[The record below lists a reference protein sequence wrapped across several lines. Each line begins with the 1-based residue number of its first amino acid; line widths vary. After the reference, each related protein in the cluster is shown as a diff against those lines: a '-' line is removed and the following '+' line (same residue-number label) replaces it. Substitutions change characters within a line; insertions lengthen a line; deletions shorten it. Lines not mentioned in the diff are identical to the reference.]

1 MIRIIT
7 AILIAAGLITS
18 GYAAEAQVKIRREK
32 PNIVVRRE
40 IKLQPPIKKLTEIFG
55 SILNAETGAKGK
67 AKIWLSLRNK
77 DGEPIR
83 ALKTHQFTVVET
95 INGVSREVPPS
106 GVTLDDQP
114 IATVLLRDVSQ
125 SMSWND
131 LRYSKQALQA
141 FLGKMSG
148 NDKAEL
154 IWFSHHV
161 SVMQSMT
168 ADAKLLKSALE
179 LPFQQGGTALYDAIV
194 FAINRL
200 KRFNEKGFKRAIL
213 VFTDGNDSASS
224 NSLKEVLKFAS
235 SSSTPIFT
243 IGVGRADTTVLSQIA
258 KNSRGLHFQTSSTAA
273 LKTTFSSIAHI
284 LRGSYVLSYE
294 TSAVKGDRVEV
305 EITTSLDDAK
315 RVQFY
320 ATYTAQ

>member
-1 MIRIIT
+1 MKRT
-7 AILIAAGLITS
+7 CAAMLIAAGLIAS
-18 GYAAEAQVKIRREK
+18 GYDAEAQVKIRREK
-32 PNIVVRRE
+32 PNSVVRRE
-40 IKLQPPIKKLTEIFG
+40 IKLEPPVEQLEESFG
-55 SILNAETGAKGK
+55 SILNAEQSKGK

-77 DGEPIR
+77 DGEPIK

-106 GVTLDDQP
+106 DVTLDDQP

-125 SMSWND
+125 SMGRND

-141 FLGKMSG
+141 FLGKMSPK
-148 NDKAEL
+148 DKAEL

-161 SVMQSMT
+161 SIMQPMT
-168 ADAKLLKSALE
+168 ADKKRLKSALE
-179 LPFQQGGTALYDAIV
+179 LPFRQGGTALYDSIV

-200 KRFNEKGFKRAIL
+200 KKMNEKGFKRAI
-213 VFTDGNDSASS
+213 VIFTDGKDGASS

-235 SSSTPIFT
+235 SSSTPVFT
-243 IGVGRADTTVLSQIA
+243 IGVGNADTAVLSQVA
-258 KNSRGLHFQTSSTAA
+258 KNSRGLYFRASSTSA
-273 LKTTFSSIAHI
+273 LETIFSSISHI

-294 TSAVKGDRVEV
+294 TSAVKGDKVEV

-315 RVQFY
+315 RVAQFY
-320 ATYTAQ
+320 GTYTAQ